1 MKLKDL
7 CVLDAVCCLPD
18 ITIAAAARA
27 MRQNHVGD
35 LIVIDDADEEREP
48 IGMITDRD
56 IVLEVIALGR
66 DPNTVKVREVMTPHV
81 VIASADED
89 ATTAME
95 RMRSHG
101 VRRLP
106 MVDEGGFVMGIVALD
121 DLLRLHAEQ
130 AAALAQVVSNAQVRE
145 SRGRR

>member
-66 DPNTVKVREVMTPHV
+66 DPNTVKVREVMTTHV

-89 ATTAME
+89 ATTALE
-95 RMRSHG
+95 RMRSQG

-106 MVDEGGFVMGIVALD
+106 VVDEGGFVMGIVALD